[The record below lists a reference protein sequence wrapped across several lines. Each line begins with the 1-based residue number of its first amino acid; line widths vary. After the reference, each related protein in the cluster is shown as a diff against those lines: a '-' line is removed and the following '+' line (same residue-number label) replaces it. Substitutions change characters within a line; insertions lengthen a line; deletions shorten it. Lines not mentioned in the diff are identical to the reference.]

1 MGCWDT
7 YLRSDFCFLIQTNRQ
22 RYIQRS
28 KSHDDPHAEVHA
40 PAGTVKGRI
49 ARQGARI
56 VRSRSPS
63 SSPVHSP
70 VHSPVRSPVR
80 SPVHSA
86 ISQAYITHYD
96 SNDSLNANEFS
107 SLLKDNDSTDSSPMV
122 RGCYAKRGSR
132 DTVV

>member
-1 MGCWDT
+1 M
-7 YLRSDFCFLIQTNRQ
+7 FFFQTNRQ

-28 KSHDDPHAEVHA
+28 KSHDDPHFDVHA

-63 SSPVHSP
+63 NSPVSSPVRN
-70 VHSPVRSPVR
+70 VNV
-80 SPVHSA
+80 
-86 ISQAYITHYD
+86 SQAYITHYD
-96 SNDSLNANEFS
+96 SNDSLNATEFS
-107 SLLKDNDSTDSSPMV
+107 SLLRDNDSTDSSPTV
-122 RGCYAKRGSR
+122 RGCYTKRGSK